1 MSILQ
6 ALKELGPYELLET
19 LGTGATGTVYRARH
33 KLLGREVALKVVRFP
48 SGEEKEARARFARE
62 ARAAA
67 RLDHPNVARL
77 YEVSSD
83 DEAEPYLAM
92 ELVRG
97 ESLRSKLARGPLDE
111 ATALALVS
119 KVARGLHHA
128 HERGI
133 VHRDLK
139 PENVLIDGSGEPRV
153 VDFGLARDT
162 RDELKLTQTGAILGT
177 PIYLAPEQVRGEAK
191 LDARTD
197 VWALG
202 VLLHE
207 LVTGRPPFPGPDL
220 LELLTAIKERPVEP
234 PPGRAGEIVRR
245 ALEKDP
251 AGRFPSALALAEACA
266 PSSPSPLRGQGR
278 GAGRLI
284 TLAAFF
290 IVMGIAWGAYSLG
303 HSAPHSDPPP
313 AARGEGERAPPAAYV
328 PHCFAHQ
335 LTKIDVK
342 AVAASAYDLLI
353 LDETRDDTIEGAL
366 RKDELDA
373 IRAARPGRRVLVH
386 MSVSQAEVGRPYWHE
401 DWEDEKGRLAA
412 SAPSWLRQA
421 HRDEEGGGFQVPYW
435 DPEWQRVLETSLD
448 RKIDA
453 GFDGVL
459 LDGVDDF
466 DRWKRG
472 PDEMADLV
480 KRLARH
486 AREER
491 GRPAFLVYAGNGNVL
506 GGREDMVAL
515 LDGIE
520 VEGVWFGEDSLLPP
534 SEAEETLATIE
545 PFRKAKKPV
554 LVLAYLSR
562 KELVEDLARRCA
574 EKGFVGYAA
583 PRGLASLR

>member
-1 MSILQ
+1 M
-6 ALKELGPYELLET
+6 KELGPYELLET

-48 SGEEKEARARFARE
+48 SGEEKDARARFARE

-77 YEVSSD
+77 LEVSG
-83 DEAEPYLAM
+83 EGEPEPYLAM

-97 ESLRSKLARGPLDE
+97 ESLRSRLARGPLDE
-111 ATALALVS
+111 ETALALVS

-139 PENVLIDGSGEPRV
+139 PENVLIDESGEPKV
-153 VDFGLARDT
+153 VDFGLARDA

-234 PPGRAGEIVRR
+234 PPGKAAEIVRR

-251 AGRFPSALALAEACA
+251 AGRFPSALAFAEACGGPA
-266 PSSPSPLRGQGR
+266 PSPLRKEGR
-278 GAGRLI
+278 GSGLLI
-284 TLAAFF
+284 LLAAFF
-290 IVMGIAWGAYSLG
+290 IVGGIAWGAYSLA
-303 HSAPHSDPPP
+303 HSAPHPDPPP
-313 AARGEGERAPPAAYV
+313 AARGEGASAPTHPFV
-328 PHCFAHQ
+328 PRSFAHQ

-373 IRAARPGRRVLVH
+373 IRAARPGRRVLAH

-401 DWEDEKGRLAA
+401 DWEDDNGRLAA

-472 PDEMADLV
+472 PEDMAELV
-480 KRLARH
+480 KRLAKH

-491 GRPAFLVYAGNGNVL
+491 GRPAFLVYATNGNVL

-520 VEGVWFGEDSLLPP
+520 VEGVWFGEDALLPA
-534 SEAEETLATIE
+534 SEADETLATIE
-545 PFRKAKKPV
+545 PFRKAHKPI
-554 LVLAYLSR
+554 LVLAYLS
-562 KELVEDLARRCA
+562 KKDLVEDLARRCS